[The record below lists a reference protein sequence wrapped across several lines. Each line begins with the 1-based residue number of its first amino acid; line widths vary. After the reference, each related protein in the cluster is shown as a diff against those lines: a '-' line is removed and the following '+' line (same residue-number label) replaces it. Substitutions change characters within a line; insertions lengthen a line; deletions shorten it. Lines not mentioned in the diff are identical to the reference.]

1 MITKILR
8 VIAVSAAL
16 WGGSVAA
23 DPGCQNADVISGK
36 LITDVCWSCIFPIK
50 IAGVPISGPGGSY
63 PDDSAKNPL
72 CLCNDNLGKVRT
84 STLHNKTENFS
95 RFNSNAYKGIFLYLV
110 TYSHLP

>member
-72 CLCNDNLGKVRT
+72 CLCNDNLGVPRPGVTT
-84 STLHNKTENFS
+84 SMWEPARLIEFQRVPGCSSVLNGM
-95 RFNSNAYKGIFLYLV
+95 RF
-110 TYSHLP
+110 P